1 MTKGKSKEELLN
13 EIRQAWVEKGYPT
26 LSETKSDEEVSRL
39 ALERYLRWIREE
51 W

>member
-1 MTKGKSKEELLN
+1 MAKEKSKEELLN
-13 EIRQAWVEKGYPT
+13 EVRKAWVEKGYPT
-26 LSETKSDEEVSRL
+26 LSETKSDGEISRL

>member
-1 MTKGKSKEELLN
+1 MRNSKDLLN
-13 EIRQAWVEKGYPT
+13 EIRKAWIKKGYPT
-26 LSETKSDEEVSRL
+26 LSETKSDEEISRL